1 MHRIDANIAT
11 HCVTP
16 IAACLRR
23 RARSWLDARYVLIV
37 TINIEG
43 VRNMNVLYLEDDPAY
58 VELVTSILET
68 SGYRVHA
75 VSNGNQAI
83 RHLESAVVDLLILD
97 WLVPGMSGFEV
108 LQWTRE
114 RIGDHLPILFLTQ
127 RARDDA
133 VFSAINAGA
142 DDYMVKP
149 INQFE
154 LLARANAL
162 LRRAYRSG
170 SGGHDAFRLGGYQ
183 IDTRT
188 RTVLLHD
195 APVKLTPREFDLA
208 VLLFRNPGRI
218 MPRDAL
224 IRSLWGRDM
233 AGVSRSLDTHIYRL
247 RMKLVLQPSN
257 GVRLSAVYTLGY
269 RLEAI

>member
-1 MHRIDANIAT
+1 M
-11 HCVTP
+11 TP

-170 SGGHDAFRLGGYQ
+170 SGGHDALRLGGYQ

-247 RMKLVLQPSN
+247 RMKLMLQPSN

>member
-1 MHRIDANIAT
+1 ML
-11 HCVTP
+11 P
-16 IAACLRR
+16 IVERLRR
-23 RARSWLDARYVLIV
+23 IIHSRLDARYGPIV
-37 TINIEG
+37 PANIEG

-58 VELVTSILET
+58 VELIASILEMA
-68 SGYRVHA
+68 GYRVQA

-83 RHLESAVVDLLILD
+83 RHLESSVVDLLILD
-97 WLVPGMSGFEV
+97 WQVPGMSGFEV

-114 RIGDHLPILFLTQ
+114 RIGGRLPILFLTN
-127 RARDDA
+127 RMREDEI
-133 VFSAINAGA
+133 FSAMNAGA

-149 INQFE
+149 INRFE
-154 LLARANAL
+154 LLARSNAL
-162 LRRAYRSG
+162 LRRAYQSSNSRHNVLNLG
-170 SGGHDAFRLGGYQ
+170 SYA
-183 IDTRT
+183 IDTTT
-188 RTVLLHD
+188 RTALLNGV
-195 APVKLTPREFDLA
+195 PVKLTPREFDLA